1 VIEKKMI
8 QHMNDQRHKREQDM
22 NFEET
27 AGMTEEM
34 FESEDATTTLINV
47 SERMIG

>member
-1 VIEKKMI
+1 
-8 QHMNDQRHKREQDM
+8 M

>member
-1 VIEKKMI
+1 MIEKKMI
-8 QHMNDQRHKREQDM
+8 QHMKDQRHKREQDM

-34 FESEDATTTLINV
+34 FDSEDATTTLINV